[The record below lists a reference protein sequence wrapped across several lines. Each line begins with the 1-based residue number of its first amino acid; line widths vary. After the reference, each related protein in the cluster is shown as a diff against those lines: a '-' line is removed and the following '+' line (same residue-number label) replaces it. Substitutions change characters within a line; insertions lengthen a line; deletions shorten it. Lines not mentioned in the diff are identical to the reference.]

1 MSGLSFTVAV
11 AVNNREILQNNLLLS
26 PELAGVHC
34 HQVIVRE
41 GYASA
46 ALAYN
51 SAIEQAVNDV
61 IVFVHQ
67 DVYFPDHW
75 FAGLERSIRD
85 LDKQGIDWGVLGCFG
100 NRLDS
105 QSGIGAVYT
114 TGRGVHGKLIG
125 VSEAVETL
133 DEIVLVVRKS
143 SGLRF
148 DSDLPSYHLYG
159 TDICMMARSM
169 GLTNFVV
176 PGFCVHNTNEILQLP
191 AEFMSNYYFI
201 KRKWEEYLPIR
212 SSCIT
217 ISQFDREICL
227 IQLRA
232 VMSRLL
238 GKTKVPKKRVKD
250 PRCLLEKHSTPV
262 DDLNLSHCAE

>member
-1 MSGLSFTVAV
+1 MSGSSFTVAV

-26 PELAGVHC
+26 PELAGVHS
-34 HQVIVRE
+34 HQIIVRE

-61 IVFVHQ
+61 IMFVHQ

-75 FAGLERSIRD
+75 FAGLERAIREF
-85 LDKQGIDWGVLGCFG
+85 DKQGIRWGVLGCFG

-114 TGRGVHGKLIG
+114 TGRGVHGKLIDAA
-125 VSEAVETL
+125 EAVETL
-133 DEIVLVVRKS
+133 DEIVLVIRKS

-148 DSDLPSYHLYG
+148 DGNLPGYHLYG
-159 TDICMMARSM
+159 TDICMTARSM
-169 GLTNFVV
+169 SLANFVV

-191 AEFMSNYYFI
+191 AEFMSNYYYI
-201 KRKWEEYLPIR
+201 KRKWVEHLPIR
-212 SSCIT
+212 TSCIT
-217 ISQFDREICL
+217 ISQFDREFCL
-227 IQLRA
+227 VQLRT
-232 VMSRLL
+232 VMSRLF
-238 GKTKVPKKRVKD
+238 GKTRVPKSRVND
-250 PRCLLEKHSTPV
+250 PRCLLDKDCLPV
-262 DDLNLSHCAE
+262 GDLNLSHCAE